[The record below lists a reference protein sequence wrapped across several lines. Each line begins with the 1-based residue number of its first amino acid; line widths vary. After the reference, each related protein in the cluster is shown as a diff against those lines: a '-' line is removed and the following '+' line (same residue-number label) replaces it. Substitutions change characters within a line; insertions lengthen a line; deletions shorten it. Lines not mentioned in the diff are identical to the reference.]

1 MAKVIYKENVNYWV
15 KQLYSII
22 WSNFFS
28 PLKGRKEIN
37 IINPRKK
44 VPFLIDEIINKE
56 AIQLQLTKLNG
67 KSPELERNKTE
78 SSFAIL
84 ISKEDKHIGQ
94 RRMRDKE
101 IIDTIFVRGLQNFDK
116 YDILKSYWNQNKRR

>member
-1 MAKVIYKENVNYWV
+1 M
-15 KQLYSII
+15 
-22 WSNFFS
+22 
-28 PLKGRKEIN
+28 
-37 IINPRKK
+37 
-44 VPFLIDEIINKE
+44 
-56 AIQLQLTKLNG
+56 TKLNG

-84 ISKEDKHIGQ
+84 IGKEDKHIGQ